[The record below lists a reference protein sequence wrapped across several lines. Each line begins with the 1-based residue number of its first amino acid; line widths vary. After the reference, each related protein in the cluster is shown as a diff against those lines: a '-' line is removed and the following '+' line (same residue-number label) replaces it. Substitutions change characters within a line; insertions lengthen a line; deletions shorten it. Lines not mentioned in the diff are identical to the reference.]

1 MQIPLK
7 WRFIIIG
14 LCVVLSVLMLLPTI
28 FSNSTIKKHLP
39 FEKIRL
45 GLDLQGGM
53 HLVLGVDT
61 DKAIRNNIER
71 VSTDFVDSLKQEG
84 LPVRIEGDIRD
95 NYFTIEIIGAE
106 AEEKLKR
113 LLEKTFSELEQ
124 VSINRNGNIL
134 SAQLRLKDSEMNRIR
149 SLSIEQAVE
158 IIRNR
163 IDQFGV
169 TEPTI
174 QKHGEDM
181 IIVQFPGI
189 KDPQRAIELIGK
201 TAQLEFK
208 LVDEERSVEVALK
221 GEKPEDDEI
230 LYMKTVDRATGR
242 TFKTPILLKKR
253 TLLTG
258 EFLKKAQVSMD
269 PTTNEPYVAIE
280 FNERG
285 AKIFDKITS
294 ENVGKRL
301 AIILDNTVYSA
312 PVIKERISGGRAS
325 ITGNFDLREAQDL
338 AIVLRAGALPA
349 PVKILEKR
357 TVGPSLGIDSIKKG
371 ILSITVGGALVFIFM
386 AVYYRASGIIA
397 DMALILNLL
406 FIMATLA
413 AFNATLTLPGIAGIV
428 LTMGMAV
435 DANVLIFERTRE
447 ELRSGKTPKAA
458 LDAGYSKAFITILD
472 SNLTTVFA
480 AIILFQFGTG
490 PVKGFGVTLTIGII
504 VSMFTAIFVTRTIFD
519 YFYIVKKVKRISI

>member
-7 WRFIIIG
+7 WRFTIIG
-14 LCVVLSVLMLLPTI
+14 ICVLLSVLALLPT
-28 FSNSTIKKHLP
+28 FTSNNIVRKYIP

-61 DKAIRNNIER
+61 DKAINNTIER
-71 VSTDFVDSLKQEG
+71 VSADFIDSLKQEG
-84 LPVRIEGDIRD
+84 IMVRMEGDIKD
-95 NYFTIEIIGAE
+95 HYFKIEIIGSG
-106 AEEKLKR
+106 AEEKLKN
-113 LLEKTFSELEQ
+113 LLEKSFNELEQ
-124 VSINRNGNIL
+124 VSVDRNGNII
-134 SAQLRLKDSEMNRIR
+134 SAQIRLKDSEINRIKN
-149 SLSIEQAVE
+149 LSIDQAVE
-158 IIRNR
+158 VIRNR

-181 IIVQFPGI
+181 VIVQFPGI

-208 LVDEERSVEVALK
+208 LVDEERSLEAALK
-221 GEKPEDDEI
+221 GQKPEDDEI
-230 LYMKTVDRATGR
+230 LYMKTVERETGR
-242 TFKTPILLKKR
+242 TYKTPILLKRR

-285 AKIFDKITS
+285 ARIFDKITS

-301 AIILDNTVYSA
+301 AIILDGTVYSA

-357 TVGPSLGIDSIKKG
+357 TVGPSLGIDSIRKG
-371 ILSITVGGALVFIFM
+371 IISIVVGGLLVFVFM
-386 AVYYRASGIIA
+386 VIYYKVSGIIA
-397 DMALILNLL
+397 DAALILNLL
-406 FIMATLA
+406 FIMAALA

-472 SNLTTVFA
+472 SNLTTVLA
-480 AIILFQFGTG
+480 ALILFQFGTG

-519 YFYIVKKVKRISI
+519 YLYIVRKIKKISI